1 MLLICL
7 FCYFLQFGKGCLSAR
22 MSIISSDLW
31 LTTEEHLV
39 GEPAVLPQPLLQH
52 HLKSLYS
59 VFLSLTSNSQFH
71 SYYTYLRLT
80 SLYLVCTSW
89 VPISEGWVL
98 FHKLQSIG
106 DAKCSS
112 DVWCGLCRH
121 LLKQFHYH
129 TKSACVGQMQAAHLI
144 LAGVQP
150 MKVLIKPQG
159 CYLWKGSGQGTPNLP
174 VPLHTLRY
182 HILHPV

>member
-1 MLLICL
+1 
-7 FCYFLQFGKGCLSAR
+7 
-22 MSIISSDLW
+22 MSIMSIDLW
-31 LTTEEHLV
+31 LITEEHLV

-59 VFLSLTSNSQFH
+59 VFPSLTSNSQFH
-71 SYYTYLRLT
+71 SFYTYLRQT

-98 FHKLQSIG
+98 FHKCG

-112 DVWCGLCRH
+112 DVWCCLCRH

-150 MKVLIKPQG
+150 TKVLIRLQG

-174 VPLHTLRY
+174 VPLRTLRY